1 MANNSPGRKTD
12 NNRKMIMSR
21 EYANSV
27 KRLKGLRIKAER
39 MLLYMEMCRKYETQD
54 EKILPP
60 VIDHTTLET
69 WRAATHNT
77 TELSPFKLVR
87 TVKSLSS
94 FFLSFLLL
102 SRFPHVLQRN
112 NSMRMFFLG
121 CRRL

>member
-12 NNRKMIMSR
+12 KNRKMIMSR

-27 KRLKGLRIKAER
+27 KRLKGLTIKAER

-60 VIDHTTLET
+60 VIDHATLET
-69 WRAATHNT
+69 RRAATHNT
-77 TELSPFKLVR
+77 TGLSSFNLVR

-94 FFLSFLLL
+94 FFLAFFPSFF
-102 SRFPHVLQRN
+102 FPGFHTFCNEITRCVC
-112 NSMRMFFLG
+112 SF
-121 CRRL
+121 